1 MRSVPDVLPVTL
13 PVRTPVGLSMS
24 GRRRWSGIGSFAKV
38 VRFVSMNVL
47 RMP

>member
-1 MRSVPDVLPVTL
+1 MRSVPYALRVIFPAL
-13 PVRTPVGLSMS
+13 TPVGLSMS
-24 GRRRWSGIGSFAKV
+24 SRRRWSGIGSFAKV